1 MITDKKIVTND
12 TLLYFW
18 QKIRAMFATK
28 DVATQSAAGL
38 MSAADKTK
46 LDGMGGGD
54 YVLPTASA
62 DTLGGIKVGSN
73 LSISNGVLSADAQSY
88 NNATTTDAGLMSAAD
103 KTKLDGVEAGA
114 EKNVIDAISVNGT
127 ALVPSGNAVSITV
140 PTNNNELTNGAGYQ
154 TAAQVAQAIADAATA
169 EIEVVQ
175 SLPATGATNK
185 IYFVAHAHGTGDAY
199 DEYKWIPSTS
209 SFEKIGNTDIDLT
222 GYIQTSDLVE
232 MTNAEVDAMMAYQP
246 TQEG

>member
-18 QKIRAMFATK
+18 QKIKAMFATK
-28 DVATQSAAGL
+28 DVATQSSAGL
-38 MSAADKTK
+38 MSSADKIK
-46 LDGMGGGD
+46 LDGLGDGD
-54 YVLPTASA
+54 YVLPVASA
-62 DTLGGIKVGSN
+62 STLGGVKVGAR
-73 LSISNGVLSADAQSY
+73 LSISDGVLSADDQSY
-88 NNATTTDAGLMSAAD
+88 SNATTTDAGLMSSTD
-103 KTKLDGVEAGA
+103 KAKLDGISSGA
-114 EKNVIDAISVNGT
+114 EVNTIDTIVVNGT
-127 ALVPSGNAVSITV
+127 SVTPQNKAVSITI

-154 TAAQVAQAIADAATA
+154 TASQVAQAIADAAVA
-169 EIEVVQ
+169 EIQVVQ
-175 SLPATGATNK
+175 SLPATGDASK
-185 IYFVAHAHGTGDAY
+185 LYFVAHSHGSGDSY